1 MIRPNKIQQAFEIP
15 SGLEERG
22 RVAIM
27 TGRPDPGTIRALRDG
42 HGHIGQ
48 DCAFP
53 DRFRVVHKPPDG
65 LGEAA
70 ADCSS
75 DVRHDTELGAY
86 GMVGA
91 LSSDG

>member
-1 MIRPNKIQQAFEIP
+1 MIRPNKIQQPLQIP
-15 SGLEERG
+15 SGPQERG
-22 RVAIM
+22 GVAIM
-27 TGRPDPGTIRALRDG
+27 TVRPDPGTIRALRDG
-42 HGHIGQ
+42 NGHIGQ

-53 DRFRVVHKPPDG
+53 VRFRVVHKPPDG
-65 LGEAA
+65 LGEAS

-75 DVRHDTELGAY
+75 DVRHGTESGGY